1 MAEIPDYKP
10 NSKKYKEEQAQ
21 KQLAERKK
29 VDKVISGTAKVK
41 KKSEFRKFADN
52 FISEDVDSVTSYVVK
67 DVIIPSVI
75 DLIED
80 IVVGGIRTLLRGE
93 SGRRDSR
100 DRRTSYGG
108 SPSYINYNRMSDRRD
123 DRSYRDNQ
131 TRRGYDQG
139 SVVVNS
145 RADAEAVIEQM
156 DGIIE
161 TYGMVRVADLY
172 DLVGMTSN
180 YTDNNYGWTNIRNA
194 EPVRLRDGGWEIRMP
209 RAIPLK

>member
-21 KQLAERKK
+21 NQLAERKK

-52 FISEDVDSVTSYVVK
+52 FISEDVDSVKTYVVR

-75 DLIED
+75 DLVED

>member
-1 MAEIPDYKP
+1 MAEIPDFKP
-10 NSKKYKEEQAQ
+10 NTKVYKESQNE
-21 KQLAERKK
+21 KQMTERKK
-29 VDKVISGTAKVK
+29 VNKVISGTAKVK
-41 KKSEFRKFADN
+41 KKSDFRKFVDN
-52 FISEDVDSVTSYVVK
+52 FITDDLNSVRDYWIK
-67 DVIIPSVI
+67 DVIIPNVV
-75 DLIED
+75 DTIED

-100 DRRTSYGG
+100 EHRTYYSG
-108 SPSYINYNRMSDRRD
+108 SPSYINYSRFSDRRD
-123 DRSYRDNQ
+123 DRSRRTEQ
-131 TRRGYDQG
+131 PTRGYDQG

-156 DGIIE
+156 DGIME

-172 DLVGMTSN
+172 DLVGMSAK

-209 RAIPLK
+209 KAIPLK

>member
-1 MAEIPDYKP
+1 MADIPDYKP
-10 NSKKYKEEQAQ
+10 NTKKYKDGQAE
-21 KQLAERKK
+21 KQMTERKK
-29 VDKVISGTAKVK
+29 VDKVIHGTAKVK

-52 FISEDVDSVTSYVVK
+52 FISEDVDSVKTYVVR

-75 DLIED
+75 DLVED
-80 IVVGGIRTLLRGE
+80 IVVGGIRTLLRGD

-100 DRRTSYGG
+100 DRRSYSG
-108 SPSYINYNRMSDRRD
+108 SPSYVNYSRYSDRRD

-131 TRRGYDQG
+131 TRRGYGYDDI
-139 SVVVNS
+139 VVNS

-156 DGIIE
+156 DGIVD
-161 TYGMVRVADLY
+161 TYGMVSVADLY

-194 EPVRLRDGGWEIRMP
+194 EPIRLRDGGWMIKMP
-209 RAIPLK
+209 KAIPIK

>member
-1 MAEIPDYKP
+1 MEIPDYKP
-10 NSKKYKEEQAQ
+10 NSKKYREEQVG
-21 KQLAERKK
+21 KQSVEKKK
-29 VDKVISGTAKVK
+29 VEKVIRGTAKVK
-41 KKSEFRKFADN
+41 KKSEFRKFTDT
-52 FISEDVDSVTSYVVK
+52 FISEDVDSVKTYVVR

-100 DRRTSYGG
+100 DHRSYG
-108 SPSYINYNRMSDRRD
+108 SPSYVNYTRYSDRRD
-123 DRSYRDNQ
+123 DRGRDNQ
-131 TRRGYDQG
+131 TRRGYGYDDI
-139 SVVVNS
+139 VVNS

-156 DGIIE
+156 DGIVD
-161 TYGMVRVADLY
+161 TYGMVSVADLY

-194 EPVRLRDGGWEIRMP
+194 EPVRLRDGGWMIKMP
-209 RAIPLK
+209 KAIPIK